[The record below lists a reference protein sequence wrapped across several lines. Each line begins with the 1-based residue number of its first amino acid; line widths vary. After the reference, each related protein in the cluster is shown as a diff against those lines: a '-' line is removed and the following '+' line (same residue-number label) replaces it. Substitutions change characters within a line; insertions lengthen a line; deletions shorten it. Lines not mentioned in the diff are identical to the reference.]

1 MPALFLFLFK
11 VNIALLLFCAGYYLV
26 LRHLTFYTLNRIY
39 LVTAIIFST
48 IYPKINLSDFVQS
61 HQQLTEPVQTVIMQW
76 EAPAKNLVKPLYQ
89 PNYWQWVEM
98 IFWAGVI
105 LFAARTVMQ
114 LFSLLRLYRRSQPGQ
129 IDEHKVRLL
138 KDDIGPFS
146 FWRSVYVNPTKLSP
160 AELKNVLQHEQIH
173 VSQWHTLDLLLAEL
187 STIFYWFNPGVWLMK
202 RAVRENLEF
211 ITDRKILQKGAD
223 SKEYQYSLVSVSLAA
238 MPNTIVNHFN
248 ISTIKKRIIMMNAKR
263 SPGYNLTRYVFLI
276 PAVVVLLLTFSLSK
290 AEVAK
295 HTIKSIAAAIS
306 HVASVNENENSIKRS
321 VASTATHTKPALAK
335 TPVKKANTGAD
346 TIYAGKAK
354 DGKKSFLFTSNKSLD
369 SVGYVIN
376 GVRSNRADLLAVD
389 PAIIYSVDMISA
401 KFAKEFIDD
410 ASGKSDFLFVTTDD
424 SEKGKE
430 LKEKINKSFRNGAI
444 AHAYHIAGSTNVSS
458 DDIAPV
464 AATASTMSYS
474 TNSSSSGDVLTDDD
488 GSRNISAVTVTGVNP
503 KVSAKV
509 ATSVK
514 NHVYVKALP
523 KTAVVVSNDVAP
535 DVKLN
540 YVTATPKTDVVLSED
555 AAPNVVYVRG
565 SEKPIVINGK
575 PSRVYVRRLNDDND
589 QLTIDGDV
597 KPIFIIDGK
606 EVKSIN
612 KLNPGSIKSITVLKD
627 GTAEKKYG
635 EKGKGGVIEITTKK
649 GK

>member
-1 MPALFLFLFK
+1 MPALFLFLLK
-11 VNIALLLFCAGYYLV
+11 VNVALLLFCAGYYLV

-48 IYPKINLSDFVQS
+48 LYPKINLSDFVQQ

-89 PNYWQWVEM
+89 PNYWQWVEV

-223 SKEYQYSLVSVSLAA
+223 SKEYQYSLVSVSLAGA
-238 MPNTIVNHFN
+238 PNTIVNHFN

-263 SPGYNLTRYVFLI
+263 SSGYNLTRYVFLV

-295 HTIKSIAAAIS
+295 HTIKSIASAIS
-306 HVASVNENENSIKRS
+306 HVAAVNENENSIKRS
-321 VASTATHTKPALAK
+321 VASTVTHTKPALTRA
-335 TPVKKANTGAD
+335 PVKKVNTGAD

-354 DGKKSFLFTSNKSLD
+354 DGKKSFLFTSDKNLD

-376 GVRSNRADLLAVD
+376 GVRSARADLLAID
-389 PAIIYSVDMISA
+389 PANIYSVDMVSA

-424 SEKGKE
+424 SEKGKA
-430 LKEKINKSFRNGAI
+430 LKEKINKSFRNGTI
-444 AHAYHIAGSTNVSS
+444 AHAYHMAGTTNVSS

-464 AATASTMSYS
+464 AATGSTMAYS
-474 TNSSSSGDVLTDDD
+474 TNSSSSGDVLTDDN

-509 ATSVK
+509 ATAVK
-514 NHVYVKALP
+514 SHVYVKAIP
-523 KTAVVVSNDVAP
+523 KTVVLVSNDVAP

-540 YVTATPKTDVVLSED
+540 YVTATPKTDVILSED
-555 AAPNVVYVRG
+555 AAPNVVTVQG
-565 SEKPIVINGK
+565 FDKAGNLDGK
-575 PSRVYVRRLNDDND
+575 PRKVYVNKVNPDD
-589 QLTIDGDV
+589 QLIIDGEGQPLFV
-597 KPIFIIDGK
+597 IDGK
-606 EVKSIN
+606 EVKTIKN
-612 KLNPGSIKSITVLKD
+612 LNPNNIKSITVLKD

-635 EKGKGGVIEITTKK
+635 EKGKSGVIEITTKK
-649 GK
+649 K